1 MSDLFRAVQGALRA
15 HKERGVDLNNP
26 MGVEVFGKLYPA
38 TKKGIMVIEGR
49 AGFNKY
55 IPAAYYTI
63 PMENGLMVE
72 GRSSRCS
79 IRNEGQANRLVHQLF
94 QPNINLSERDSEYR
108 YGWTLAKSNENE
120 RTDDNLHHINFDEDG
135 LTTENQL
142 GFHETMKKWSK
153 APSHGLNHTHGDFV
167 SVMSSEDHREHQQNV
182 KTYHL
187 VKHPGKIV
195 ITHARSH
202 FAKTHHPISVYYQ
215 YDINTEALTP
225 HDWDNHRSGS

>member
-1 MSDLFRAVQGALRA
+1 MSNLFRAVQGALRA

-26 MGVEVFGKLYPA
+26 MGVEIFGKLYPA
-38 TKKGIMVIEGR
+38 TEKEIMIIEGD

-55 IPAAYYTI
+55 IPHANYEI
-63 PMENGLMVE
+63 PMENGLTIQ
-72 GRSSRCS
+72 GHSSRCS
-79 IRNEGQANRLVHQLF
+79 IRHEGQANRLIHQLF
-94 QPNINLSERDSEYR
+94 QPSVNLSEKDSEYR
-108 YGWTLAKSNENE
+108 YGWTLAKSSEYEHN
-120 RTDDNLHHINFDEDG
+120 DGNLHHINFDEDG

-153 APSHGLNHTHGDFV
+153 APSQGINHNDGTFV

-182 KTYHL
+182 STHRFL
-187 VKHPGKIV
+187 KHPGKIV

-202 FAKTHHPISVYYQ
+202 LTPTLVYYQ

>member
-1 MSDLFRAVQGALRA
+1 MSINFMSDLFKAVQGALRA

-38 TKKGIMVIEGR
+38 TKKGMMVIEGR

-55 IPAAYYTI
+55 IPAAYYEI
-63 PMENGLMVE
+63 PMENGLMVQ
-72 GRSSRCS
+72 GHSSRCS
-79 IRNEGQANRLVHQLF
+79 ITGHRSQANRLVHQLF
-94 QPNINLSERDSEYR
+94 QPNINLSEKASNYR

-120 RTDDNLHHINFDEDG
+120 RNYDNLHHINFDEDG

-153 APSHGLNHTHGDFV
+153 EPSQGLNHNDGTFV

-182 KTYHL
+182 STHRFL
-187 VKHPGKIV
+187 KHPGKIV

-202 FAKTHHPISVYYQ
+202 LTPGLVYYQ

-225 HDWDNHRSGS
+225 HNWDND